1 MPEGAGRE
9 QETTR
14 ATGEPRVALLLSGMS
29 VAGKF
34 PDGSGKGVGVTAM
47 QDFEKLGVFYLGRE
61 YDPAAQQVRENL
73 LLYDAKDLTTHA
85 VCVGM
90 TGSGKTGLCLTLLEE
105 AAIDGIPA
113 IAIDPKGDLGNLMLA
128 FPELRAEDF
137 RPWIDPAEAARNGM
151 SPDEYAQSV
160 ADRYRK
166 GLSEW
171 GQDSARIARFRDSV
185 DIAIYT
191 PGSSAGLP
199 LTVLRSLSAPPAAVV
214 ADGDAFRARITAV
227 VSGLLGLLGVDADPL
242 RSREHILLS
251 TILDRAWREG
261 RELDLGSLVREIQ
274 SPPFDK
280 IGILDLETCYPA
292 KDRFAL
298 AMRFNSLIASPG
310 FSAWTQGEP
319 LDVQRLLYTPEG
331 KPRLSIVSLA
341 HLSDA
346 ERMFF
351 VTILLNEV
359 ISWMRGQSGTT
370 SLRALLYMD
379 EVFGYFPPTA
389 NPPAKTPMLTLLKQA
404 RAFGLGVVLA
414 TQNPVDLDYKGLA
427 NAGTW
432 FLGRLQTE
440 RDKARV
446 LDGLQTAAAGAGATF
461 DRQQTE
467 AVLSSLGNRVFLM
480 NNVREDRP
488 VVFQTRWVLSYLR
501 GPLTRD
507 QIALLMQT
515 RRQTVAIAAP
525 ASPPDIASPIVLKP
539 STTISS
545 AGTRPLLPPGV
556 TESFLVS
563 REKRSV
569 GTALTYNPAIFGA
582 AQIHFVQA
590 SLGIDAWQ
598 DVALLAAA
606 DDLSSEESV
615 WEQAT
620 PLAEPPEFEAQP
632 AEGAAFSEL
641 PAGLSRPKTY
651 TSLSASLKSYLYR
664 TQRLALW
671 RCALLKETSRPGES
685 EGDFRVRIRQSVA
698 EQRDLAIER
707 LREKFAPKLAA
718 LQEQQRKAEQRVEKE
733 RAEAKE
739 STFSAAVSVGSSI
752 LGALLGRKMLSTTTM
767 NRAATSARA
776 ATRASRQRADIGRAE
791 ETVEAISE
799 RLNDL
804 ETQFHAEVEKIR
816 QSLDPDTLVLEQVE
830 VKPRKADVNV
840 KQVLLVWTF

>member
-1 MPEGAGRE
+1 MP
-9 QETTR
+9 
-14 ATGEPRVALLLSGMS
+14 

-34 PDGSGKGVGVTAM
+34 PDGSGKGVGVSAM
-47 QDFEKLGVFYLGRE
+47 RDFEKLGVFYLGRE
-61 YDPAAQQVRENL
+61 YDPAAKQVREDL

-90 TGSGKTGLCLTLLEE
+90 TGSGKTGLGLTLLEE

-113 IAIDPKGDLGNLMLA
+113 IAIDPKGDLGNLMLT
-128 FPELRAEDF
+128 FPELRAADF
-137 RPWIDPAEAARNGM
+137 RPWIDPAEAARNGI

-166 GLSEW
+166 GLSDW
-171 GQDSARIARFRDSV
+171 GQDPARIARFRDSV
-185 DIAIYT
+185 DAAIYT

-227 VSGLLGLLGVDADPL
+227 VSGVLGLLGVDADPL

-261 RELDLGSLVREIQ
+261 RDLDLGSLVREIQ

-298 AMRFNSLIASPG
+298 AMSFNSLIASPG

-359 ISWMRGQSGTT
+359 ISWMRIQSGTT

-446 LDGLQTAAAGAGATF
+446 LDGLQTAAAGSGATF

-480 NNVREDRP
+480 NNVHEDRP

-507 QIALLMQT
+507 QISRLMQA
-515 RRQTVAIAAP
+515 RRQTSPVPVAAC
-525 ASPPDIASPIVLKP
+525 ASLPGVLPSVQKP
-539 STTISS
+539 STAVSS
-545 AGTRPLLPPGV
+545 AGARPLLPPGV

-563 REKRSV
+563 REKRPS
-569 GTALTYNPAIFGA
+569 GTALAYRPTIFGA

-590 SLGIDAWQ
+590 SLGVDAWQ
-598 DVALLAAA
+598 DVALLADA

-620 PLAEPPEFEAQP
+620 PLDEAPEFEAEP
-632 AEGAAFSEL
+632 AAGAAFAEL
-641 PAGLSRPKTY
+641 PAELSRPKTY
-651 TSLSASLKSYLYR
+651 TSLSAGLKSYLYR

-671 RCALLKETSRPGES
+671 RCGLLKETSRPGES

-707 LREKFAPKLAA
+707 LRGKFAPKLAA
-718 LQEQQRKAEQRVEKE
+718 LQEQRRKAEQRVEKE
-733 RAEAKE
+733 RVEAKE

-804 ETQFHAEVEKIR
+804 ESQVHAEVEKIR
-816 QSLDPDTLVLEQVE
+816 QSLNPDTLVLEQVE

-840 KQVLLVWTF
+840 KQVSLVWAF

>member
-1 MPEGAGRE
+1 M
-9 QETTR
+9 
-14 ATGEPRVALLLSGMS
+14 
-29 VAGKF
+29 AGKF

>member
-1 MPEGAGRE
+1 M
-9 QETTR
+9 
-14 ATGEPRVALLLSGMS
+14 
-29 VAGKF
+29 AGKF
-34 PDGSGKGVGVTAM
+34 PDGSGKGVDVTAM

-61 YDPAAQQVRENL
+61 YDPAAQQVREDL

-113 IAIDPKGDLGNLMLA
+113 IAIDPKGDLGNLMLT
-128 FPELRAEDF
+128 FPELRAADF
-137 RPWIDPAEAARNGM
+137 RPWIDPAEAARNGK

-166 GLSEW
+166 GLSDW
-171 GQDSARIARFRDSV
+171 GQDPARIARFRDSV

-214 ADGDAFRARITAV
+214 ADGDAFLARITAV
-227 VSGLLGLLGVDADPL
+227 VSGLLGLLGIDADPL

-292 KDRFAL
+292 KDRFEL
-298 AMRFNSLIASPG
+298 AMSFNSLIASPG

-341 HLSDA
+341 HLSDV

-467 AVLSSLGNRVFLM
+467 AILSSLGNRVFLM
-480 NNVREDRP
+480 NNVHEDRP

-507 QIALLMQT
+507 QIALLMQA
-515 RRQTVAIAAP
+515 RRQTAPAPIAVP
-525 ASPPDIASPIVLKP
+525 ASPLATPSPTVSKP
-539 STTISS
+539 STTVSP
-545 AGTRPLLPPGV
+545 AGARPLLPPGV

-563 REKRSV
+563 REKRAS
-569 GTALTYNPAIFGA
+569 GTALTYRPAIFGT

-590 SLGIDAWQ
+590 SLGVDAWQ

-606 DDLSSEESV
+606 DDLSSNESV

-620 PLAEPPEFEAQP
+620 PLAEAPEFEAEP
-632 AEGAAFSEL
+632 AEGTAFAEL
-641 PAGLSRPKTY
+641 PAELSRPKTY
-651 TSLSASLKSYLYR
+651 TSLSTGLKSYVYR

-685 EGDFRVRIRQSVA
+685 EGDFRVRIRQSVS
-698 EQRDLAIER
+698 EQRDLALER

-718 LQEQQRKAEQRVEKE
+718 LQEQRRKAEQRVEKE
-733 RAEAKE
+733 RVEAKE
-739 STFSAAVSVGSSI
+739 STLSAAVSVGSSI

-804 ETQFHAEVEKIR
+804 ETQSHAEIEKIR
-816 QSLDPDTLVLEQVE
+816 QSLDPDTLVLEQIE

>member
-1 MPEGAGRE
+1 
-9 QETTR
+9 
-14 ATGEPRVALLLSGMS
+14 MS